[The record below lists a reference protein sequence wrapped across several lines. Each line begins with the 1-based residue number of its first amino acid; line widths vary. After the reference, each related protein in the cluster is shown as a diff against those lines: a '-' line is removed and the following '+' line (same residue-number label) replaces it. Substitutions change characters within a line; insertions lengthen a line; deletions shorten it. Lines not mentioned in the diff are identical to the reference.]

1 MEASSPLAALHRP
14 MPVPGWGSRDVFR
27 GHPHYSTASV
37 TSATM
42 SLREQLHK
50 TADYF
55 NVKDV
60 RGSSPAASLA
70 ADLSQNFRLDN
81 DSRFVAPVPGTRGQ
95 VSLVNITTSPQFP
108 TPRRALFT
116 AGMMGG
122 MEGRGEKLN
131 GSIPSSWG
139 PRLLTG
145 YLPGSSHDSSVA
157 LLVARAPDRAHGGFA
172 STSQGTLLHTV

>member
-14 MPVPGWGSRDVFR
+14 MPVHGWGSRDVFR

-81 DSRFVAPVPGTRGQ
+81 DSRFVASVPGTRGQ

-122 MEGRGEKLN
+122 MEGRGEKPN

-139 PRLLTG
+139 SQVTNWLSSWKQSRLLRC
-145 YLPGSSHDSSVA
+145 PPP
-157 LLVARAPDRAHGGFA
+157 RPRP
-172 STSQGTLLHTV
+172 